1 MAKKILVIDDEDH
14 TCTILTVLLEG
25 AGYKVTVA
33 YSGREGLEAVR
44 DSQPDLVL
52 LDIMMPGMNGWQV
65 CHHLREITNVPIIML
80 TVLDKPEEITRGLQA
95 GADDYIIKP
104 WSNQELLARIQAA
117 LRRAYVSPTIT
128 EELNCS
134 WGALVSDAISREV
147 SIEGKKIR
155 LTPTEFRLLT
165 YLARR
170 SGRLVPYAELLAQV
184 WGSGIEQDIDCL
196 RWHIHN
202 LRQKI
207 EKDPSHPRYLR
218 GKYGTGYR
226 FVDPG
231 QRHQG
236 PRPTAVN
243 QSP

>member
-1 MAKKILVIDDEDH
+1 MAKKIVVIDDEDD
-14 TCTILTVLLEG
+14 TCDVLTLLLEG

-33 YSGREGLEAVR
+33 YSGQEGLEAVH

-65 CHHLREITNVPIIML
+65 CRHLLEITNAPIIML
-80 TVLDKPEEITRGLQA
+80 TVLCEPEEITRGLQA
-95 GADDYIIKP
+95 GADDYVTKP
-104 WSNQELLARIQAA
+104 WSNQELLARVQAA
-117 LRRAYVSPTIT
+117 LRRAYTSPTIT

-134 WGALVSDAISREV
+134 WGALVSDPVNREV

-155 LTPTEFRLLT
+155 LTPTEFRVLT

-184 WGSGIEQDIDCL
+184 WGGGIEQDIDCL

-207 EKDPSHPRYLR
+207 EKDPSHPRYLW
-218 GKYGTGYR
+218 GKYGIGYR

-231 QRHQG
+231 QRRAG
-236 PRPTAVN
+236 G
-243 QSP
+243 

>member
-1 MAKKILVIDDEDH
+1 MAKKILIIDDEAH
-14 TCTILTVLLEG
+14 VCSVLTVLLEQ

-33 YSGREGLEAVR
+33 YSGQEGLDQVR
-44 DSQPDLVL
+44 NSQPDLVL
-52 LDIMMPGMNGWQV
+52 LDIMMPGMDGWQV
-65 CHHLREITNVPIIML
+65 CRHLREITNAPIIML
-80 TVLDKPEEITRGLQA
+80 TVLHRPEEITRGLQA
-95 GADDYIIKP
+95 GADDYVTKP
-104 WSNQELLARIQAA
+104 WPNQELLARVQAA
-117 LRRAYVSPTIT
+117 LRRAYTSPTIT
-128 EELNCS
+128 EELICS
-134 WGALVSDAISREV
+134 WGALVSDAINREV
-147 SIEGKKIR
+147 SIEGLKIR

-184 WGSGIEQDIDCL
+184 WGGEIEQDIDCL

-218 GKYGTGYR
+218 GKHGVGYR

-231 QRHQG
+231 QRRQESPPAG
-236 PRPTAVN
+236 K
-243 QSP
+243 QSQ